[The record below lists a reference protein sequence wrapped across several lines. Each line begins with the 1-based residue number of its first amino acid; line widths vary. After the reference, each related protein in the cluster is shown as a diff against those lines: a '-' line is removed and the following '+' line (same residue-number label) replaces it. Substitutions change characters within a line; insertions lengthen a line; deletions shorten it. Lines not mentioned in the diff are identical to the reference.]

1 MARNN
6 IGKVI
11 RFLREERGISIKKL
25 CRGLCSESMLMRYE
39 TGERLPDSWMAERL
53 LGRLGKSMN
62 QIEQMMSQKEY
73 GNIQLQMEIGEL
85 LEREQW
91 DETEHLLSQYEIYAS
106 GKVQQQFVWKIR
118 AFSAI
123 RQKQHEKAEHDI
135 RQALNCTVPDFE
147 LGQIEEYCLSGEE
160 VLLIVMW
167 IRQQELL
174 GKGKLEENCRIVL
187 QYMEKHISD
196 DEEMEAIFPKIIYI
210 YIQILLKQGKKEEA
224 LDWIMKAKRMLTVAE
239 KTDGLLLILQE
250 EEQIRK
256 STGEKELYQKISC
269 QKHIFEEI
277 CRMFG
282 YDGESEINIWRRR
295 KYYGLYL
302 MPEMLVQERKKLQ
315 KTQEQV
321 ADLADLDQKTVSRME
336 NGVYA
341 PKTGTLERLREVLE
355 MERSWY
361 HSRLDTEQFF
371 CLEIQKKITRCL
383 SFHQYDEAE
392 KLIGQLEKLVDGGKR
407 ENRQYIRYIWTC
419 INREQKKITPE
430 TAIKNC
436 REAFALTRR
445 EEMEKLDG
453 ILLGRTEVMIVNY
466 MARQYAVMGDWKRA
480 LEILEKLKNTY
491 ENSKVDLRFHYSE
504 IAVIYSHLS
513 FYYEKMDDFEKAEE
527 CCMKGIRL
535 DLSSGRMGCIAYL
548 LMQYACIQERKGK
561 KKELVIKICCA
572 SYHLYELLGD
582 QYYMVGLQ
590 KYLMNEYHIDISMDC
605 TSTDGRSTSA
615 TAEME

>member
-1 MARNN
+1 
-6 IGKVI
+6 
-11 RFLREERGISIKKL
+11 
-25 CRGLCSESMLMRYE
+25 
-39 TGERLPDSWMAERL
+39 
-53 LGRLGKSMN
+53 
-62 QIEQMMSQKEY
+62 
-73 GNIQLQMEIGEL
+73 
-85 LEREQW
+85 
-91 DETEHLLSQYEIYAS
+91 
-106 GKVQQQFVWKIR
+106 
-118 AFSAI
+118 
-123 RQKQHEKAEHDI
+123 
-135 RQALNCTVPDFE
+135 
-147 LGQIEEYCLSGEE
+147 
-160 VLLIVMW
+160 
-167 IRQQELL
+167 
-174 GKGKLEENCRIVL
+174 
-187 QYMEKHISD
+187 MEKHISD

-321 ADLADLDQKTVSRME
+321 ADLADLDQKTVSRIE

-430 TAIKNC
+430 TAIKDC

-453 ILLGRTEVMIVNY
+453 ILLGRTETMIVNY
-466 MARQYAVMGDWKRA
+466 MARQYAADGDKKQA
-480 LEILEKLKNTY
+480 LSILEKLKSTY

-504 IAVIYSHLS
+504 MAVIYSHLS
-513 FYYEKMDDFEKAEE
+513 VYYENVDEFEKAEE

-535 DLSSGRMGCIAYL
+535 DLSSGRMRNIAYL
-548 LMQYACIQERKGK
+548 LMQYACIQKRKGK

>member
-1 MARNN
+1 
-6 IGKVI
+6 
-11 RFLREERGISIKKL
+11 
-25 CRGLCSESMLMRYE
+25 
-39 TGERLPDSWMAERL
+39 
-53 LGRLGKSMN
+53 
-62 QIEQMMSQKEY
+62 
-73 GNIQLQMEIGEL
+73 
-85 LEREQW
+85 
-91 DETEHLLSQYEIYAS
+91 
-106 GKVQQQFVWKIR
+106 
-118 AFSAI
+118 
-123 RQKQHEKAEHDI
+123 
-135 RQALNCTVPDFE
+135 
-147 LGQIEEYCLSGEE
+147 
-160 VLLIVMW
+160 
-167 IRQQELL
+167 
-174 GKGKLEENCRIVL
+174 
-187 QYMEKHISD
+187 
-196 DEEMEAIFPKIIYI
+196 
-210 YIQILLKQGKKEEA
+210 
-224 LDWIMKAKRMLTVAE
+224 
-239 KTDGLLLILQE
+239 
-250 EEQIRK
+250 
-256 STGEKELYQKISC
+256 
-269 QKHIFEEI
+269 
-277 CRMFG
+277 MFG

-321 ADLADLDQKTVSRME
+321 ADLADLDQKTVSRIE

-392 KLIGQLEKLVDGGKR
+392 KLIGQLEKLVDGGKK
-407 ENRQYIRYIWTC
+407 ENQQYIRYIWTC

-453 ILLGRTEVMIVNY
+453 ILLGRTETMIVNY

-504 IAVIYSHLS
+504 MAVIYSHLS
-513 FYYEKMDDFEKAEE
+513 VYYEKMDDFEKAEE

-561 KKELVIKICCA
+561 KKETVIRICSA
-572 SYHLYELLGD
+572 SYYLYELKED
-582 QYYMVGLQ
+582 KYYMRVIENHLRE
-590 KYLMNEYHIDISMDC
+590 KYHTGISMDC
-605 TSTDGRSTSA
+605 ISIPGKSKPTVNKLK
-615 TAEME
+615 

>member
-1 MARNN
+1 MTQNN

-11 RFLREERGISIKKL
+11 RFLREEKGISIKKL
-25 CRGLCSESMLMRYE
+25 CHGLCSESMLIRYE
-39 TGERLPDSWMAERL
+39 TGERLPDSWIAERL

-147 LGQIEEYCLSGEE
+147 PGQIEEYCPSGEE

-174 GKGKLEENCRIVL
+174 GKGKLEGNCRIVL

-210 YIQILLKQGKKEEA
+210 YTQFLLKQRKKEEA

-302 MPEMLVQERKKLQ
+302 MPEMLVQERKNCK
-315 KTQEQV
+315 KHR
-321 ADLADLDQKTVSRME
+321 SR
-336 NGVYA
+336 
-341 PKTGTLERLREVLE
+341 
-355 MERSWY
+355 
-361 HSRLDTEQFF
+361 
-371 CLEIQKKITRCL
+371 
-383 SFHQYDEAE
+383 
-392 KLIGQLEKLVDGGKR
+392 
-407 ENRQYIRYIWTC
+407 
-419 INREQKKITPE
+419 
-430 TAIKNC
+430 
-436 REAFALTRR
+436 
-445 EEMEKLDG
+445 
-453 ILLGRTEVMIVNY
+453 
-466 MARQYAVMGDWKRA
+466 
-480 LEILEKLKNTY
+480 
-491 ENSKVDLRFHYSE
+491 
-504 IAVIYSHLS
+504 
-513 FYYEKMDDFEKAEE
+513 
-527 CCMKGIRL
+527 
-535 DLSSGRMGCIAYL
+535 
-548 LMQYACIQERKGK
+548 
-561 KKELVIKICCA
+561 
-572 SYHLYELLGD
+572 
-582 QYYMVGLQ
+582 
-590 KYLMNEYHIDISMDC
+590 
-605 TSTDGRSTSA
+605 
-615 TAEME
+615 